1 VASRA
6 HPIEL
11 TRLDP
16 REWDRGILGAAA
28 VSAAAGVAVA
38 VYPVGAVALVWAVI
52 VLAFAFR
59 NLVATERLGALVL
72 LGGVV
77 TLGYGFSNVGLRLGP
92 VPLPATEMLLIPL
105 AALALAD
112 ARTRARSN
120 VLLPLCLFVGLV
132 FIRLVFDYPNWGIF
146 AIRDT
151 TMAIEMFI
159 VVIGYRAIARDG
171 VEPWVRKLRL
181 VFIVSVIIG
190 CLEPWEG
197 TIGQMGPQVGLQRPT
212 PLFDFKGVK
221 FSVVAGGL
229 LFAVY
234 AWPWIRPF
242 LVGLVTGLI
251 GIFQAR
257 TLYLMF
263 PITILILAWASR
275 RPTRILS
282 RYIPAVAVGGMVL
295 ALAATLSIQG
305 TEGEVSTEFLTQ
317 HVATLTGAEGTNAKT
332 IDARQEFIGE
342 TLSFVAQ
349 SPGTVLVGVGLGPD
363 LTFGKWVGDEGQLVR
378 NPHNAYLEVY
388 ARTGLLGF
396 CLFIWFLLACLIPM
410 ARRARRADGP
420 NATFCAWALAAC
432 CVYLGVAAAQPILAF
447 PYGAVPLFFFMGMG
461 LAAAERTDYE
471 RPRLIPAP
479 PPERFRRAAA
489 ARA

>member
-1 VASRA
+1 MATRA
-6 HPIEL
+6 HQIEL

-28 VSAAAGVAVA
+28 VSAIAGVAVA
-38 VYPVGAVALVWAVI
+38 VYPVAAVALVWAVVI
-52 VLAFAFR
+52 LALAFR

-72 LGGVV
+72 IGGVV
-77 TLGYGFSNVGLRLGP
+77 TLGYGFANLGLRLGP
-92 VPLPATEMLLIPL
+92 VPLPATEALLIPL

-112 ARTRARSN
+112 SRTRMRSN
-120 VLLPLCLFVGLV
+120 VVLPLCLFVGLV
-132 FIRLVFDYPNWGIF
+132 FIRLVFDYPNYGIY

-159 VVIGYRAIARDG
+159 LVIGYRAIMRDG

-181 VFIVSVIIG
+181 IFVVSTIIG

-197 TIGQMGPQVGLQRPT
+197 TIGKMGPQVGLQRPT

-234 AWPWIRPF
+234 AWPWIRPL

-263 PITILILAWASR
+263 PLSVLILAWATR
-275 RPTRILS
+275 RPTRILA

-295 ALAATLSIQG
+295 AFAAAYSIQG

-317 HVATLTGAEGTNAKT
+317 HVATLTGAEGTNAAT

-342 TLSFVAQ
+342 TLSYVAQ

-396 CLFIWFLLACLIPM
+396 CLFAWVLLACLVPI

-432 CVYLGVAAAQPILAF
+432 FVYLGVAAAQPILAF
-447 PYGAVPLFFFMGMG
+447 PYGAVPLFFFLGMG
-461 LAAAERTDYE
+461 LAAAERVDYE
-471 RPRLIPAP
+471 GPRLIPT
-479 PPERFRRAAA
+479 RTRGV
-489 ARA
+489 